1 MASLPDK
8 VSLTQASRFL
18 DCRQHRLIY
27 LCEQQVVRPEH
38 GDAEGR
44 GSSRRF
50 STRNLLEFAI
60 SLRLRELQL
69 PQSALLAVVRLL
81 HVCEKRLKYGL
92 PEGLLVAPAPD
103 LRILIPD
110 GEFVYASL
118 RTATSETPALFYD
131 LDAPALRDGDRE
143 PEDLEQQSTSM
154 TGRGGGRATSRD
166 LQSVDAPDG
175 AWRWRVEIRVTCIAQ
190 ETFGLNW

>member
-69 PQSALLAVVRLL
+69 PRSVLLAVVRLL

-92 PEGLLVAPAPD
+92 PKGLLVTSAPD

-131 LDAPALRDGDRE
+131 LDAPALRDGDRK
-143 PEDLEQQSTSM
+143 PEDPEQRSM
-154 TGRGGGRATSRD
+154 TGRGGVRATSRD
-166 LQSVDAPDG
+166 LESVDAPDG
-175 AWRWRVEIRVTCIAQ
+175 VWHWRVEIRVTCIAQ
-190 ETFGLNW
+190 ETFGPNW